1 MLKILYISPENTV
14 GILSYWKKAHEINGN
29 YCRFVTFYKTSAGY
43 ENDILLNLPLI
54 ASKSWYLRSRKV
66 LSRVADGRE
75 LHANLSGYPPVWNP
89 PVWQKKMMEFR
100 ELIWRPKINHAI
112 REYNLEDFDVYHFEW
127 GLDFFRNAAFA
138 KRMKARGKKIVCH
151 YHGQDMRNRGV
162 IPDMEAIS
170 DLNLTNE
177 LDLLYRH
184 PNLKYLFLPYDV
196 KAFEIKQSLN
206 RPLTICHATTH
217 RIIKGSDRII
227 AVCKELEKS
236 HGIRFIFI
244 ENQPHAKVLELK
256 RQADIYI
263 DQIGALTWGYG
274 MNSLEALSIG
284 LVCVTSLNETYE
296 SFIPDHPFVNA
307 NGENLKEKLIELIEQ
322 KELLR
327 EKQIVSREW
336 VEKHHD
342 YRNVVKELYQYYEK
356 YLGVGS

>member
-43 ENDILLNLPLI
+43 ENDILLNLPFI
-54 ASKSWYLRSRKV
+54 ASKPWYLRSRKV

-89 PVWQKKMMEFR
+89 PGWQRKMMELR
-100 ELIWRPKINHAI
+100 EFIWRPKINRAI

-162 IPDMEAIS
+162 IPDMEEIS

-177 LDLLYRH
+177 LDLLYQH
-184 PNLKYLFLPYDV
+184 PNIKYLFLPYDV
-196 KAFEIKQSLN
+196 RAFEIKQSLN

-244 ENQPHAKVLELK
+244 ENTPHSEVLELK

-263 DQIGALTWGYG
+263 DHVGELTWGYG
-274 MNSLEALSIG
+274 MNSLESLSMG
-284 LVCVTSLNETYE
+284 VASATYLNDTYE
-296 SFIPDHPFVNA
+296 KFIPDHPFINIRPD
-307 NGENLKEKLIELIEQ
+307 NIKEVLVHYIEHPELIMQ
-322 KELLR
+322 KGIEGR
-327 EKQIVSREW
+327 KW
-336 VEKHHD
+336 VDKYHD
-342 YRNVVKELYQYYEK
+342 YRNVIRRLYEYYRQIGLEI
-356 YLGVGS
+356 